1 MNRGAKE
8 LAKLLPNHGDQ
19 HRLAVKLGITDDKL
33 SRIKNARLLPT
44 SVQRAKLQDELGI
57 DWRLWDEEAEETQ
70 GSNGGAAA

>member
-8 LAKLLPNHGDQ
+8 LTRLLPKHGDQ
-19 HRLAVKLGITDDKL
+19 ARLGRKLGIADDKL

-44 SVQRAKLQDELGI
+44 PVQRAKLQDELGI
-57 DWRLWDEEAEETQ
+57 DWRLWDEQVDETE